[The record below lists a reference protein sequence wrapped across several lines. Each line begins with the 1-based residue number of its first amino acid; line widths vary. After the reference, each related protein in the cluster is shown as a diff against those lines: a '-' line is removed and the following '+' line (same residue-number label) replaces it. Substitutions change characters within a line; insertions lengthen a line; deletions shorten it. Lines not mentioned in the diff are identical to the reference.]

1 MGLRAGTRPRNDL
14 ISAGN
19 FPDFALQTKIGQTL
33 KVALVTPSW
42 PGIGHANGIT
52 TSVVNLVE
60 GLEALGHQVTV
71 IPLSPAQEPDP
82 RCIDLP
88 PARKAT
94 IFERVTERLDLADP
108 THIRYAE
115 SIAAAGRLAIE
126 QHEIDV
132 LVMEETQGWAAI
144 VQEMLPIPVIVTLHG
159 PWFLQ
164 TALEDYKTT
173 RHDLRRLKREAKAF
187 QTCAGMTVP
196 SRDVLDRTVAEV
208 SDVVTKRIVLHNSIQ
223 LKDAVDQTAL
233 TDEQRRSLLFVGR
246 NDRRKGADI
255 LLKAFTKLVDAGD
268 DVHLTFVGPDP
279 GMEQPDGSTRSI
291 AEVLGALPTNVQD
304 RINYLGLQSKE
315 QIDTLRHQHGV
326 TVIASRYETFP
337 YVVLEALAS
346 GSATVSAAGGGP
358 KEIIRDGETGL
369 LVPVEDAD
377 ALAAAVR
384 RLLGDPP
391 LAASLGQAG
400 REDIKVRFSPRAIA
414 EQFVAFAEDVCADFR
429 S

>member
-1 MGLRAGTRPRNDL
+1 M
-14 ISAGN
+14 
-19 FPDFALQTKIGQTL
+19 KI
-33 KVALVTPSW
+33 ALVTPSW

-52 TSVVNLVE
+52 TSVVNLVD
-60 GLEALGHQVTV
+60 GLEALGHEVTI

-88 PARKAT
+88 LARNAT
-94 IFERVTERLDLADP
+94 ILERVTERLDLADP

-115 SIAAAGRLAIE
+115 SIAAAGRIAIE
-126 QHEIDV
+126 QRQIDV
-132 LVMEETQGWAAI
+132 LIMEETQGWAAI
-144 VQEMLPIPVIVTLHG
+144 VQKMLPVPVIVTLHG

-173 RHDLRRLKREAKAF
+173 RHDVRRLKREATAF
-187 QTCAGMTVP
+187 RTCAGMTVP
-196 SRDVLDRTVAEV
+196 SRDVLDKTVAQV
-208 SDVVTKRIVLHNSIQ
+208 PSVVDKRIVLHNSIQ
-223 LKDAVDQTAL
+223 LKDAVDQAAL
-233 TDEQRRSLLFVGR
+233 TDKQRRSILFVGR
-246 NDRRKGADI
+246 NDRRKGADV
-255 LLKAFTKLVDAGD
+255 LLEGFTTLVEGGD

-279 GMEQPDGSTRSI
+279 GMEQPDGSTLSI
-291 AEVLGALPTNVQD
+291 TQVLGALPEKVQD
-304 RINYLGLQSKE
+304 RISYLGLQSKE

-346 GSATVSAAGGGP
+346 GSATISAAGGGP
-358 KEIIRDGETGL
+358 KEIIRDSETGL
-369 LVPVEDAD
+369 LIPVEDSG

-384 RLLGDPP
+384 RILADPA

-400 REDIKVRFSPRAIA
+400 RTDIETRFSPRAIA
-414 EQFVAFAEDVCADFR
+414 QQLVTFAEDVRAGFR